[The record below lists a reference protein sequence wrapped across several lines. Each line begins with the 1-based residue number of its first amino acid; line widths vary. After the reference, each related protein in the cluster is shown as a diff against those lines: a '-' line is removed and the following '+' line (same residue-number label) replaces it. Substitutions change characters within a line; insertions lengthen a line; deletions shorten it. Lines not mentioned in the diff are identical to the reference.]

1 MLYGTGLID
10 HNASGNQVQE
20 ESTWIDYLVMSNPH
34 GVMEVLSRNGYHGY
48 LAPQNEEELLDVT
61 YDYVTRH
68 KDTAVVDLLKSHP
81 LYDAMAEVSKEE
93 KKISLNFLNADGT
106 ESSVITSIKSINYK
120 KLIETMLILIG
131 AFYIADKLWGFLNK
145 G

>member
-34 GVMEVLSRNGYHGY
+34 GVMEVLSRNGYNGY
-48 LAPQNEEELLDVT
+48 LAPQNEEELLDAT
-61 YDYVTRH
+61 YDYITRH